1 MRRALLLLRCPQ
13 LDAPVRM
20 AVKSRLNWAE
30 KFLCDGTYRASA
42 TMRSAGQ
49 KITHLRKPFSMADFE
64 KMVRDH
70 IG

>member
-1 MRRALLLLRCPQ
+1 
-13 LDAPVRM
+13 
-20 AVKSRLNWAE
+20 
-30 KFLCDGTYRASA
+30 
-42 TMRSAGQ
+42 MRSAGQ